1 MATSTLPEGRSDVAG
16 VIARLERTALFV
28 VIGGA
33 VGLGLLL
40 GWRFGGGV
48 LGGGLLSAIS
58 YRALARG
65 VAAIGPPPPGDEGRA
80 AVSPTRIALG
90 LVSRYALLLAAGYVI
105 IARLHLHPLGVLVG
119 VSAVVIAAT
128 VEAAR
133 AWR

>member
-1 MATSTLPEGRSDVAG
+1 MAASSGSPRSSRASCTLALYELALFAATAASSCSRVGRSDSG
-16 VIARLERTALFV
+16 KSMRL
-28 VIGGA
+28 
-33 VGLGLLL
+33 
-40 GWRFGGGV
+40 
-48 LGGGLLSAIS
+48 S
-58 YRALARG
+58 